1 MNKQEVFVS
10 RKITE
15 RTAAS
20 KRNTLLIGPPKSG
33 KTMVLT
39 QLDGIYIDF
48 AKLSMSP
55 ERFAVEFIGEI
66 AFASVKRED
75 KTRWLDIAFLFENRS
90 LFGKAATI
98 IEQVHN
104 ELQKIKPDQRQLLEW
119 AFSFPNLLG
128 KKVVL
133 LVDNF
138 DEITGM
144 NNYDQIKNVLLLFFS
159 YSLPNV
165 RFVMTGLPLL
175 EKGFSASS
183 FMVEK
188 VGLLDREETQQV
200 TESVL
205 GKVSNDV
212 VQEIFALSQGY
223 PFFAA
228 AIAQRYKET
237 KDVKKAFL
245 WEVMSKE
252 GLVFNACKFEMYTA
266 LGNARGQTLLKTI
279 LKVLSKEKTIRLSE
293 LSRKIYRSAPVTQS
307 LLLRLLELHLVSKKD
322 TRFFF
327 TNPVLHFWARNY
339 FWGSTFSGRP
349 PESSLRQEVKL

>member
-1 MNKQEVFVS
+1 MSKPEGS
-10 RKITE
+10 IARKIME

-20 KRNTLLIGPPKSG
+20 KRNTLLIGPPKTG

-128 KKVVL
+128 KKMVL
-133 LVDNF
+133 LIDNF
-138 DEITGM
+138 DEILGM
-144 NNYDQIKNVLLLFFS
+144 NNYDQIKNVVLAFFS

-165 RFVMTGLPLL
+165 RFILTGLPLL
-175 EKGFSASS
+175 EKSFSASS
-183 FMVEK
+183 FMVERI
-188 VGLLDREETQQV
+188 GLLDKEDIRRIAERI
-200 TESVL
+200 L

-212 VQEIFALSQGY
+212 VQDIFTLSQGY

-228 AIAQRYKET
+228 AIALRYKET

-245 WEVMSKE
+245 WEVTSKE
-252 GLVFNACKFEMYTA
+252 GLVFNACKFELYTA
-266 LGNARGQTLLKTI
+266 LGNARSQTLMKTI
-279 LKVLSKEKTIRLSE
+279 LKVISREKTIRLSE

-307 LLLRLLELHLVSKKD
+307 LLLRLLEAHLVSKKD

-327 TNPVLHFWARNY
+327 TNPILHFWARNY

-349 PESSLRQEVKL
+349 PESSFKQEVGL